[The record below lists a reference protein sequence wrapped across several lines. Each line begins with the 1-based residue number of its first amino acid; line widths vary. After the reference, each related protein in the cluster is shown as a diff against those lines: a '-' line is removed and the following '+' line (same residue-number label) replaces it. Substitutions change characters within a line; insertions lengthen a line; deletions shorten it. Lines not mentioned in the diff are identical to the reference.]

1 MDIRLNRKRRKAEV
15 NIVPMVDVLT
25 VLIFFFLLTM
35 QFKDIYA
42 VDITPPDMESS
53 SNAAKQKPDTI
64 ALDKDGRYYFNAKE
78 IAFDKL
84 EQKLRSLPDGENSQL
99 ILLADRD
106 TPLHFVT
113 SAIDLVKVCK
123 IKKLSLQTDK
133 Q

>member
-1 MDIRLNRKRRKAEV
+1 MNIKAHRPRRMAEV

-42 VDITPPDMESS
+42 VDITPPNMESS
-53 SNAAKQKPDTI
+53 TNDTKQKPDTI
-64 ALDKDGRYYFNAKE
+64 AIDKDGRYYFNAKE
-78 IAFDKL
+78 IKFD
-84 EQKLRSLPDGENSQL
+84 SLKETLKSVSAKGEDASL
-99 ILLADRD
+99 ILLADKD

-113 SAIDLVKVCK
+113 GAIDIVKISG

-133 Q
+133 

>member
-1 MDIRLNRKRRKAEV
+1 MNIKAHRPRRKAEV

-42 VDITPPDMESS
+42 VDITPPNMESAT
-53 SNAAKQKPDTI
+53 NDTKQKPDTI
-64 ALDKDGRYYFNAKE
+64 AIDKDGRYYFNAKE
-78 IAFDKL
+78 IKFDSLKDTL
-84 EQKLRSLPDGENSQL
+84 KSVAQKGDVSL
-99 ILLADRD
+99 ILLADKD

-113 SAIDLVKVCK
+113 GAIDIVKISG

-133 Q
+133 